1 MSEEKTTIAVPAN
14 ATSNVNLFYE
24 RVDSVCGL
32 WPSTIIYILL
42 SLLCTGSLIWQ
53 ANQAVIGYLGH
64 ENTAQTLWIYHS
76 WEQYYYQTFRFFAT
90 NYGLTGSLAKLPELY
105 NHLTSFGERSSV
117 ANGLDFLWTWPLA
130 KLFGFPLYYNVKC
143 ILIVVANALAMRW
156 LCSKM
161 GCRPCPAFLGG
172 LLFAFN
178 PWQWFL
184 LNTGRIIEAQ
194 TFWPLFFIG
203 SFILAWGQNDP
214 KQWARCGALLALTA
228 CNYWFYG
235 HFAVIFALFFVLYQA
250 TAATLRCVREKKLP
264 SFNIKLKA
272 DTWSSLFLFI
282 LTFSVII
289 LPAAH
294 PYLVRLFSHDNIPG
308 LVRPDPGRVPDV
320 STLYRQSIAYSC
332 EAFYAFVQ
340 PTKGL
345 DSPINPPQSVP
356 TEATFS
362 ANISLMVVLA
372 FLLLCAQVTLK
383 NKSLLKFWCWAA
395 AVFYCLPLG
404 PFLKH
409 KAQLV
414 YWQGHSIPL
423 PYKFFCDHM
432 PLLNKL
438 FWPCQAIL
446 LFATAAAVFIA
457 MSLEALRENKKFSHQ
472 LLTIIAIAILI
483 LPFGEAWQRQQLPW
497 PHTQI
502 APTISSQA
510 KRSQFLSDNVIFVP
524 LGRRP
529 WQATSDYNHNFYYD
543 PDLTLVDLRLVIDN
557 NRGLF
562 SRHLYNSGKDIWLFD
577 RQSLLDQNFLGF
589 ISDLGSQYVPRP
601 FNRSDL
607 KAVQHEGYNLIAVSE
622 RLCHHRPRSGAYT
635 VAPDQGQAIF
645 KDICQRLEVFFGQ
658 PVNIIKETS
667 YEKDL
672 IPGGVIPKS
681 YLIKVYDTRCFEI
694 EAKK

>member
-1 MSEEKTTIAVPAN
+1 MSEENKSTANGTAAVKD
-14 ATSNVNLFYE
+14 LFE
-24 RVDSVCGL
+24 RVDLVCDFRF
-32 WPSTIIYILL
+32 SAIIYILL
-42 SLLCTGSLIWQ
+42 SVLCAGSLIWQ
-53 ANQAVIGYLGH
+53 AKQAVIGYLGH

-76 WEQYYYQTFRFFAT
+76 WEQYYYQTFHFFIT

-105 NHLTSFGERSSV
+105 NHLVSFGERSSV
-117 ANGLDFLWTWPLA
+117 ANGLDFIWTWPLV

-143 ILIVVANALAMRW
+143 ILIVVINALAMRW
-156 LCSKM
+156 LCGKM
-161 GCRPCPAFLGG
+161 GCRPNSAFLGG

-184 LNTGRIIEAQ
+184 LSTGRIIEAQ
-194 TFWPLFFIG
+194 TFWPVFFIG
-203 SFILAWGQNDP
+203 SFLSAWGQSDP
-214 KQWARCGALLALTA
+214 MKWARCGALLALTA

-235 HFAVIFALFFVLYQA
+235 HFAVIFVLFFVLYRA
-250 TAATLRCVREKKLP
+250 TAAVLRCIREKKLP
-264 SFNIKLKA
+264 SFGLKFSL
-272 DTWSSLFLFI
+272 DIWSSLLLFC

-294 PYLVRLFSHDNIPG
+294 PYLTRLFSHDNIPG

-345 DSPINPPQSVP
+345 STPINPPQSIS

-362 ANISLMVVLA
+362 ANISLMVMLS
-372 FLLLCAQVTLK
+372 FLLLGTQVTLK
-383 NKSLLKFWCWAA
+383 NRSRLKFWCWAA
-395 AVFYCLPLG
+395 AAFYLLPLG

-432 PLLNKL
+432 PLLDKL

-446 LFATAAAVFIA
+446 LFAIAAAICIA
-457 MSLEALRENKKFSHQ
+457 MSLEALRDNKKFSPQ
-472 LLTIIAIAILI
+472 LLAVITIAAVI
-483 LPFGEAWQRQQLPW
+483 LPFSEALQRKQLPW
-497 PHTQI
+497 PSTKLAPAIYEHTQ
-502 APTISSQA
+502 Q
-510 KRSQFLSDNVIFVP
+510 KQNLSESVIFVP

-562 SRHLYNSGKDIWLFD
+562 SRHLYNSGKDVWLFD
-577 RQSLLDQNFLGF
+577 KQALVDQSFLGF
-589 ISDLGSQYVPRP
+589 ISDLGSQYVPRR
-601 FNRSDL
+601 FSHNDL
-607 KAVQHEGYNLIAVSE
+607 EAVQHEGYNLIGVSE
-622 RLCHHRPRSGAYT
+622 RLCNHRPRSGAYT
-635 VAPDQGQAIF
+635 VAPDQGQAVF
-645 KDICQRLEVFFGQ
+645 KDICQRLEVIFGP
-658 PVNIIKETS
+658 PVKIVEEIS

-672 IPGGVIPKS
+672 IPGEITPKS
-681 YLIKVYDTRCFEI
+681 YQIKIYDTRHFK
-694 EAKK
+694 AKAQK